1 MYSVLIVDDEQ
12 LARLRVRQLLATAE
26 AFAITGE
33 CSDAASALA
42 TVRKL
47 PPDLL
52 FLDIHMPGVDGIKV
66 AEAIR
71 ESGARV
77 IFLTAHPEHAVRAF
91 DIDAIDYLVKPVSQ
105 TRFTEALAKAS
116 RALEGRVMDRLL
128 ISTGRGDVVV
138 PTDEI
143 DWLAA
148 DGAYVY
154 VYHGGRRHLLR
165 ESLTSLAQRLGPQ
178 RFISVHRSAA
188 VNVDRVRET
197 RRGEGAD
204 LEVILMDGT
213 RVPVSRRR
221 AAAVLRRLGRRTE

>member
-1 MYSVLIVDDEQ
+1 MYSVLIVDDEP
-12 LARLRVRQLLATAE
+12 LARLRVRQLLANAE
-26 AFAITGE
+26 GFTIAGE

-42 TVRKL
+42 AVRKL
-47 PPDLL
+47 LPDLL

-71 ESGARV
+71 KTGTRV

-105 TRFTEALAKAS
+105 ARFTEAVGKAG
-116 RALEGRVMDRLL
+116 RALEARVMDRLL

-178 RFISVHRSAA
+178 RFVSVHRSAA

-221 AAAVLRRLGRRTE
+221 AAAVLRRLGRRAE

>member
-1 MYSVLIVDDEQ
+1 MYSVLIVDDEP
-12 LARLRVRQLLATAE
+12 LARLRVRQLLANAE
-26 AFAITGE
+26 GFTIAGE

-42 TVRKL
+42 AVRKL
-47 PPDLL
+47 LPDLL

-71 ESGARV
+71 KTGTRV

-105 TRFTEALAKAS
+105 ARFTEAVGKAG
-116 RALEGRVMDRLL
+116 RALEARVMDRLL

-178 RFISVHRSAA
+178 RFVSVHRSAA

-204 LEVILMDGT
+204 LDVILMDGT

-221 AAAVLRRLGRRTE
+221 AAAVLRRLGRRAE